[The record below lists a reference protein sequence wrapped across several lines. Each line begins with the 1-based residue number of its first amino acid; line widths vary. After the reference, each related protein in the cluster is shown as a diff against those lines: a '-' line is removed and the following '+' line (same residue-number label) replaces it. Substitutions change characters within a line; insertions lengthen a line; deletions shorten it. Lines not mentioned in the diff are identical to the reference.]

1 MILFGFVEPEQMYVI
16 KLYATN
22 SKGNGIDVQMQVRTL
37 AGSGR
42 ITILFLPSFSQK
54 RIANQRSKSTNIQYS
69 YVDGKVVEN

>member
-54 RIANQRSKSTNIQYS
+54 RIVNQPPHPPPPKKKKKI
-69 YVDGKVVEN
+69 